1 MTTRRLGTGLL
12 AVATALSVSACGA
25 GLDAQTYQQ
34 RIQAE
39 TSDASVGQLALR
51 NIGVEAPSEGAVY
64 EVGDDATA
72 IITVTNS
79 GDEPDSLVEV
89 TSSAA
94 SEVVVL
100 AGGEERDLVVPGLGS
115 TGDFFTLE
123 LRGLTRPLRTG
134 EYVDLTFRFEDN
146 GSTQVLAPI
155 ALTGQTDR
163 PVYTGEFEEGG
174 EEPALQGPAGG
185 HGEGE
190 SEGAE

>member
-190 SEGAE
+190 GAE

>member
-79 GDEPDSLVEV
+79 GDESDSLVEV

-190 SEGAE
+190 GAE